1 MAAKVSTRIS
11 ELWKELSPE
20 DRQVLA
26 QALGVSNHAEIE
38 QISPFYGPD
47 AIAARVRQLP
57 GDLRDL
63 VDEVCF
69 ESGVVIDTLDP
80 EFEAQLQLLFE
91 QGLVVPLERS
101 EDGSMW
107 VAPFEVR
114 TALAEPEDLSDA
126 DLALQFY
133 FYDEDALEALAASHH
148 LEISGDLS
156 HDERVEMTAQGLL
169 DPEHLE
175 PLLGSLAPATIRLLL
190 WIIQHD
196 GPVAQNHILA
206 WVIERAETDSSIS
219 AATLSV
225 LERLGLIQP
234 HRSDELSLWIIASDL
249 RAALLPLLTAGF
261 NAPAASAWTDL
272 RDSGQPSFRD
282 NFPRGAAGSPL
293 RYARYRLMRSVHEGM
308 DPLSTF
314 DRLLRE
320 FFIYDEHHQSAGALA
335 SYQLDVQTPDA
346 FARHLLRVWT
356 GSLDDSFTR
365 SLFAAFEGDVQTISQ
380 WFIQNPDEPSED
392 KESFE
397 RQLWLELLVQF
408 RGLLIMSLG
417 CLSPGVWYSMDH
429 LTDYLTAMYRRTVWQ
444 YGRYRLFNPEFP
456 HDALP
461 VGTEEL
467 HLSHSQ
473 ALRQALDF
481 LFSDL
486 LELIGAAERDASGQ
500 LFIVNNEAFRV
511 FRESD
516 QHFDGL
522 WEAAEVILNDDIDLW
537 LPLPNEPGPTPT
549 SAPILTWNEDGS
561 LRIDANAPL
570 SDLIRIAEWGTP
582 HWEGGTFRFTFNTQS
597 FLEDAEPSDIEELL
611 LWLVTRA
618 ESPLPDTF
626 RSMVPLSYSE
636 ADAPYELVRARA
648 GGYVTSLLH
657 ALEAWGE
664 SPSLAIMEEL
674 RSWGVALSD
683 TLVAYVHDTVEHKAY
698 DDTLLRHA
706 AVLLGELRN
715 DEATTALLT
724 AFTHCTDDR
733 QEGALGMTLAR
744 IGPPV
749 FNALQHMLYDPLLDT
764 EKRLS
769 TAGVLTSMGVL
780 FPHLKHAIF
789 QHFRL
794 IIRDEETRD
803 DVATIL
809 AVYAAD
815 LGHLDTDNVIRAL
828 QNEGRWVEEVMP
840 FEDAL
845 WTSAISPCNWGHPIY
860 AGPLA
865 QIFPNVW
872 ESEEVVRAAGIDEVM
887 RGSSVDQAT
896 VLGRSG
902 SWRRR
907 T

>member
-1 MAAKVSTRIS
+1 MVTKVSTRIS

-20 DRQVLA
+20 DRRVLA
-26 QALGVSNHAEIE
+26 QAMGVSDRDETLVL
-38 QISPFYGPD
+38 SRFSDPD
-47 AIAARVRQLP
+47 AIIARVRQLP
-57 GDLRDL
+57 EEQSAL
-63 VDEVCF
+63 VYEVCF
-69 ESGVVIDTLDP
+69 ESGLYIETLDP
-80 EFEAQLQLLFE
+80 EFEVQLQDLFDA
-91 QGLVVPLERS
+91 GLVVPVERD
-101 EDGSMW
+101 EEATTW
-107 VAPFEVR
+107 VAPLEVR
-114 TALAEPEDLSDA
+114 TALASIEDLSDA
-126 DLALQFY
+126 DLALQLY
-133 FYDEDALEALAASHH
+133 FYDDDALQGLANSHH
-148 LEISGDLS
+148 LELARDIPR
-156 HDERVEMTAQGLL
+156 DERVEATAQGLL

-175 PLLGSLAPATIRLLL
+175 PLLASLAPAAVRLLL

-196 GPVAQNHILA
+196 GPVAQNHILT
-206 WVIERAETDSSIS
+206 WVLERSETDSSIS
-219 AATLSV
+219 PATLSV

-234 HRSDELSLWIIASDL
+234 HRSDGLAFWVIASDL

-261 NAPAASAWTDL
+261 NEPAAAAWTAL

-282 NFPRGAAGSPL
+282 SFPRGAAGSPL
-293 RYARYRLMRSVHEGM
+293 RYARFRLMRSVHEGM
-308 DPLSTF
+308 NPNAKF
-314 DRLLRE
+314 DQLLRE
-320 FFIYDEHHQSAGALA
+320 FFVFDDQHQSAGALS

-356 GSLDDSFTR
+356 GSLDDRFTR
-365 SLFAAFEGDVQTISQ
+365 ALIGAFEGDVQAISQ
-380 WFIQNPDEPSED
+380 WFIQNPPEANEEH
-392 KESFE
+392 ESFE
-397 RQLWLELLVQF
+397 RQLWLELLVQL
-408 RGLLIMSLG
+408 RGLLLMTLG

-429 LTDYLTAMYRRTVWQ
+429 LTEYFTAIYRRTVWQ
-444 YGRYRLFNPEFP
+444 YGRYRLFNPDFP
-456 HDALP
+456 HHALP

-467 HLSHSQ
+467 QLSHSQ
-473 ALRQALDF
+473 ATRHALDL

-500 LFIVNNEAFRV
+500 LFIVNTEAFRV

-537 LPLPNEPGPTPT
+537 LPLPNELGPTPI
-549 SAPILTWNEDGS
+549 AGPILKWNEDGS
-561 LRIDANAPL
+561 LSIDANAPL
-570 SDLIRIAEWGTP
+570 SDLIRLAEWGRP
-582 HWEGGTFRFTFNTQS
+582 HWEGGVFRFTFQAQS

-611 LWLVTRA
+611 LWLVVRA
-618 ESPLPDTF
+618 ECSLPDIF
-626 RSMVPLSYSE
+626 RSIVPLSYSE

-648 GGYVTSLLH
+648 GGYVASLLH

-683 TLVAYVHDTVEHKAY
+683 TLVSYVNDVVDQKRY

-706 AVLLGELRN
+706 AILLGELRN
-715 DEATTALLT
+715 DEASIALIK

-749 FNALQHMLYDPLLDT
+749 FNALQHMLHDHMLDT

-780 FPHLKHAIF
+780 FPHLKHTIF

-794 IIRDEETRD
+794 LIRDEETRD

-809 AVYAAD
+809 AIYAAD
-815 LGHLDTDNVIRAL
+815 LGHLETDNVIRAL
-828 QNEGRWVEEVMP
+828 HNEGRWVDDVMP

-887 RGSSVDQAT
+887 RGTSVDQAT
-896 VLGRSG
+896 VLGRTG